1 MTASATDGRPQR
13 ANSGQDEQRPS
24 VVRELAGCRAFY
36 VFQLV
41 LLGVSAGL
49 SASQVAW
56 VTGSE
61 DILGSGGVGT
71 LWTAFFLGWAVAS
84 IPAGILIDRGN
95 PGRWLVLS
103 CFASATVLVAI
114 GGLMLTHTLAGP
126 VFLALAALLGVT
138 EAIQLP
144 AVLSVQATL
153 VPATAV
159 GAADIV
165 RTCRDAVGVAAGA
178 LVLGVLLPPAQ
189 MTLTAAVLFAV
200 AGVGVLLVLR
210 RAQRPVESSVGMT
223 DSAPDQTGMAGVIR
237 AAQEDPGL
245 RSAAIARLVMIA
257 VTPTMLISLMLV
269 DLRVPDP
276 APMLS
281 AAVAIGGV
289 LGTLALTAH
298 GIHVNRRRRLLFSFS
313 GFVLL
318 MLLGGALL
326 VDNWLIQ
333 PGWQRWLMIVI
344 AALAGGLPM
353 YGNGLL
359 GGLVQQRSPSAL
371 RAKIVGVLQVPM
383 LVLQSIVGM
392 VITGLVTGLDSI
404 STLAIC
410 AAAVA
415 IAVVALRGFRSIR

>member
-1 MTASATDGRPQR
+1 
-13 ANSGQDEQRPS
+13 
-24 VVRELAGCRAFY
+24 
-36 VFQLV
+36 
-41 LLGVSAGL
+41 
-49 SASQVAW
+49 
-56 VTGSE
+56 
-61 DILGSGGVGT
+61 
-71 LWTAFFLGWAVAS
+71 
-84 IPAGILIDRGN
+84 
-95 PGRWLVLS
+95 
-103 CFASATVLVAI
+103 
-114 GGLMLTHTLAGP
+114 
-126 VFLALAALLGVT
+126 
-138 EAIQLP
+138 
-144 AVLSVQATL
+144 
-153 VPATAV
+153 
-159 GAADIV
+159 
-165 RTCRDAVGVAAGA
+165 
-178 LVLGVLLPPAQ
+178 
-189 MTLTAAVLFAV
+189 
-200 AGVGVLLVLR
+200 
-210 RAQRPVESSVGMT
+210 
-223 DSAPDQTGMAGVIR
+223 
-237 AAQEDPGL
+237 
-245 RSAAIARLVMIA
+245 MIA

-269 DLRVPDP
+269 DLRVPDL

>member
-1 MTASATDGRPQR
+1 
-13 ANSGQDEQRPS
+13 
-24 VVRELAGCRAFY
+24 
-36 VFQLV
+36 
-41 LLGVSAGL
+41 
-49 SASQVAW
+49 
-56 VTGSE
+56 
-61 DILGSGGVGT
+61 
-71 LWTAFFLGWAVAS
+71 
-84 IPAGILIDRGN
+84 
-95 PGRWLVLS
+95 VLS

-223 DSAPDQTGMAGVIR
+223 DSAPDQTGMADVIR
-237 AAQEDPGL
+237 AAREDPGL

-269 DLRVPDP
+269 DLRVPDL